1 MEEITI
7 QQFFEQFPMINI
19 SKFAK
24 YCGINESQMRQ
35 YAIGERKPSNNTK
48 SFIEAKLRQL
58 GNELSKINISYE

>member
-35 YAIGERKPSNNTK
+35 YAKGLREPSNKTK
-48 SFIEAKLRQL
+48 LLMQLRINKLAIELKGLNYL
-58 GNELSKINISYE
+58 